1 MSFFDSL
8 GLAEQVVSDE
18 SANIDGGA
26 FPLINGGTNS
36 IVVIHKAEWK
46 DAFEAGQP
54 RYIQFSLKLTD
65 TSFKDCFARCK
76 IHINDADIKKRQ
88 KAANLFSR
96 FYALCGLQPPAT
108 LPTDQDLALFT
119 GHPLG
124 CEISYWSMQDKQTGV
139 WTDGNWVGS
148 IFATAGFVSY
158 DGNILPT
165 DIAKLNANAV
175 PQQVAPTAQR
185 AQQMQQ
191 APIAPTPQY
200 TQQAVVPQYAQ
211 QQQAQQATVAHQ
223 QVLAQQTQ
231 QTQQTQQ
238 AQQTQAVAQQQVQQ
252 TVAQQ
257 PAQQQIPQQKHDW

>member
-148 IFATAGFVSY
+148 IFATTGFVSY
-158 DGNILPT
+158 DGKILPV

-185 AQQMQQ
+185 TQQMQQ
-191 APIAPTPQY
+191 APTAPTPQY
-200 TQQAVVPQYAQ
+200 AQQAVAPQYAQ
-211 QQQAQQATVAHQ
+211 QQQAQVAQQATVAHQ
-223 QVLAQQTQ
+223 QALAQQTQ
-231 QTQQTQQ
+231 L
-238 AQQTQAVAQQQVQQ
+238 AQQPLQQQVQQ

-257 PAQQQIPQQKHDW
+257 PAQQQVPQQKNDW